1 LQVSLTFIPK
11 DRRHYDLDNLIAR
24 CKPYQDGIADALGI
38 NDRTFGYGSI
48 TLGEPE
54 KPGKVIVRIT

>member
-1 LQVSLTFIPK
+1 M
-11 DRRHYDLDNLIAR
+11 N
-24 CKPYQDGIADALGI
+24 GIADALGI